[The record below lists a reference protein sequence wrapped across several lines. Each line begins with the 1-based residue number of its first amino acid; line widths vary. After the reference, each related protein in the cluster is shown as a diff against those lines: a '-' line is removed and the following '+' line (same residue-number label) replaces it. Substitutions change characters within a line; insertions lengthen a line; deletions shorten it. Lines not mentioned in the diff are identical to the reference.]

1 MDTSIVPICYTMT
14 PSCYYN
20 AASSALHDLFRWY
33 LWVSAHVILP
43 ALCGILL
50 AFLGFLIVDNCLL
63 EKETPPLTSFEEEM
77 MQYIYENAST
87 GCTARMIHA
96 SSTDDSLSLSQVEN
110 TLVRLQK
117 RGLIMPTKATLWVG
131 TGN

>member
-14 PSCYYN
+14 LSCYYN
-20 AASSALHDLFRWY
+20 VALSALHDVFRWY
-33 LWVSAHVILP
+33 LWVSAHIILP

-50 AFLGFLIVDNCLL
+50 ALLGFLIVDNCFV
-63 EKETPPLTSFEEEM
+63 EKEIPPLSSFEEEL

-96 SSTDDSLSLSQVEN
+96 DSTDDSLSLLEVEKA
-110 TLVRLQK
+110 LARLQK